1 MKKVL
6 NLLFLCVCLLLIG
19 CEKGEDIAYYTDD
32 LLEKNEIDDVE
43 VFFESRSYDN
53 QNAIWYYGLRKGK
66 EWFAL
71 FDKSANSLIQEW
83 YGKKQSAKELDPISS
98 LISGFPYP
106 AKLDN
111 NEYLLWYL
119 PFVGRL
125 GNNECQ
131 LVHLKVD
138 GSVEYG
144 KILGDGNKYEPL
156 FFIGGKGWFSKGG
169 NDVCIYD
176 PAFENIIIENIV
188 QSRWDSLQVFIG
200 FYGDRLWLGFM
211 NDKLELSNE
220 YLSENAF
227 EKKRKVYL
235 GYGEYKEYTVKA
247 VSTGMSM
254 MADWGMAFI
263 LTYYTTSSEH
273 ISQDIVLLNED
284 KAVLCTFD
292 DEINNIRKWYKESVL
307 VDDKYVISPQGK
319 KMYEG
324 NFPDPYP
331 GYQYFPIS
339 YSSWLTISRIGISMF
354 SADDINQKWHTSFK
368 NQPANNAKVT
378 YVLLDNDESFY
389 TFRCDIVNY
398 DGSKDKFMFK
408 VNVTN
413 GELTY
418 LF

>member
-235 GYGEYKEYTVKA
+235 GYGEYKEYTVKT

-292 DEINNIRKWYKESVL
+292 DEINNISDYC
-307 VDDKYVISPQGK
+307 
-319 KMYEG
+319 
-324 NFPDPYP
+324 
-331 GYQYFPIS
+331 S
-339 YSSWLTISRIGISMF
+339 YAL
-354 SADDINQKWHTSFK
+354 A
-368 NQPANNAKVT
+368 A
-378 YVLLDNDESFY
+378 
-389 TFRCDIVNY
+389 
-398 DGSKDKFMFK
+398 
-408 VNVTN
+408 
-413 GELTY
+413 
-418 LF
+418 